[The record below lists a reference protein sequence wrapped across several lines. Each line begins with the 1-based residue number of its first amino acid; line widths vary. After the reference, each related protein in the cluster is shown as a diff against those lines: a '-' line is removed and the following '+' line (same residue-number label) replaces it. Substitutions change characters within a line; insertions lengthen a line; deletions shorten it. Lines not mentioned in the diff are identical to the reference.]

1 MTSRSPAAVTEKLTV
16 DESKWLLVLK
26 THDQRHG
33 ALVALSPEAKPMVDL
48 VRVALINIV
57 KLCHASSKL
66 HWDDEHGIKVT
77 EKPSVYNLDGR
88 GPFQVPLE
96 CYTSTQPCTLNSLQ
110 FGTKLDSRNTPRL
123 PALSLNHPV
132 NRTCFQ
138 RPQRKHRLCRRR
150 YSPAEEEALL
160 R

>member
-66 HWDDEHGIKVT
+66 H
-77 EKPSVYNLDGR
+77 
-88 GPFQVPLE
+88 
-96 CYTSTQPCTLNSLQ
+96 
-110 FGTKLDSRNTPRL
+110 
-123 PALSLNHPV
+123 
-132 NRTCFQ
+132 
-138 RPQRKHRLCRRR
+138 
-150 YSPAEEEALL
+150 
-160 R
+160 